1 MVRKGYVSMNA
12 RLLRVTTRAS
22 WSGHEGFTLIESM
35 IAAVILT
42 IGLLAL
48 TGMQSFSLR
57 KNVDANNQTRVTN
70 LAADMLERI
79 QFNRRKAANYHNINV
94 SSGTTTCPT
103 AAIDMMA
110 NGDCTQWRTLL
121 LSSNLQ
127 NIRGTVTLSNP
138 TPPTLDPLGLN
149 RNTVTVQVTWDE
161 TAGVE
166 VAAASKTV
174 RLDTVVAPE

>member
-1 MVRKGYVSMNA
+1 MKAVLHRM
-12 RLLRVTTRAS
+12 TIRAS
-22 WSGHEGFTLIESM
+22 RSKHEGFTLIESM

-70 LAADMLERI
+70 LAADILERI
-79 QFNRRKAANYHNINV
+79 QFNRINVANYHGIDV
-94 SSGTTTCPT
+94 SSSTTTCPT
-103 AAIDMMA
+103 SAINVMA

-127 NIRGTVTLSNP
+127 NIRGTITLNP
-138 TPPTLDPLGLN
+138 VPPATDPLGLN
-149 RNTVTVQVTWDE
+149 RRRVTVVVTWDE
-161 TAGVE
+161 ASGA
-166 VAAASKTV
+166 AAASKTMTLV
-174 RLDTVVAPE
+174 TVVAPE

>member
-1 MVRKGYVSMNA
+1 MVRNVHVSMNA

-22 WSGHEGFTLIESM
+22 WSRHDGFTLIESM
-35 IAAVILT
+35 VAAVILT

-48 TGMQSFSLR
+48 TGMQSFSLK

-79 QFNRRKAANYHNINV
+79 QFNRRKAVNYHNISV

-103 AAIDMMA
+103 AATDVMA
-110 NGDCTQWRTLL
+110 NGDCLQWRALL
-121 LSSNLQ
+121 LGSNLQ
-127 NIRGTVTLSNP
+127 NIAGTVTLSNP
-138 TPPTLDPLGLN
+138 TPPNPDPLGLN
-149 RNTVTVQVTWDE
+149 RSTVTVQVTWNEADR
-161 TAGVE
+161 GE
-166 VAAASKTV
+166 VLAASKTV

>member
-1 MVRKGYVSMNA
+1 MVRNVHVSMNA
-12 RLLRVTTRAS
+12 RLLGMTTRAS
-22 WSGHEGFTLIESM
+22 QSRHDGFTLIESM
-35 IAAVILT
+35 VAAVILT

-70 LAADMLERI
+70 LAADMLERV
-79 QFNRRKAANYHNINV
+79 QFNRRKAANYHLISV

-103 AAIDMMA
+103 AATDVMA

-127 NIRGTVTLSNP
+127 NIAGTVTVSNP
-138 TPPTLDPLGLN
+138 TPPNPDPLGLN
-149 RNTVTVQVTWDE
+149 RSTVTVQVTWNEAASDE
-161 TAGVE
+161 VT
-166 VAAASKTV
+166 AASKTV
-174 RLDTVVAPE
+174 RLDKVVAPE

>member
-1 MVRKGYVSMNA
+1 MVRTVHVSIKA
-12 RLLRVTTRAS
+12 RLLRMTTRVS
-22 WSGHEGFTLIESM
+22 RSRHNGFTLIESM

-79 QFNRRKAANYHNINV
+79 QFNRRKAANYHGINV
-94 SSGTTTCPT
+94 SSSTTTCPT
-103 AAIDMMA
+103 VATDVMA

-127 NIRGTVTLSNP
+127 NIVGSVTLNP
-138 TPPTLDPLGLN
+138 VPPATDPLGLN
-149 RNTVTVQVTWDE
+149 RRTVTVLVTWN
-161 TAGVE
+161 E
-166 VAAASKTV
+166 VASGEVTATSKTM
-174 RLDTVVAPE
+174 RLDTVIAPD

>member
-1 MVRKGYVSMNA
+1 MV
-12 RLLRVTTRAS
+12 
-22 WSGHEGFTLIESM
+22 
-35 IAAVILT
+35 AAVILT

-103 AAIDMMA
+103 AAADVMA

-127 NIRGTVTLSNP
+127 NIAGTVTLSP
-138 TPPTLDPLGLN
+138 VPPATDPLGLN
-149 RNTVTVQVTWDE
+149 RSTVTVLVTWTEASGTDI
-161 TAGVE
+161 T
-166 VAAASKTV
+166 AASKTV

>member
-1 MVRKGYVSMNA
+1 MVRTVHVSIKA
-12 RLLRVTTRAS
+12 RLLRMTTRVS
-22 WSGHEGFTLIESM
+22 RSRHNGFTLIESM

-79 QFNRRKAANYHNINV
+79 QFNRRKAANYHGINV
-94 SSGTTTCPT
+94 SSSTTTCPT
-103 AAIDMMA
+103 VATDVMA

-127 NIRGTVTLSNP
+127 NIVGTVTLNP
-138 TPPTLDPLGLN
+138 VPPATDPLGLN
-149 RNTVTVQVTWDE
+149 RRTVTVLVTWN
-161 TAGVE
+161 E
-166 VAAASKTV
+166 VASAEVTAASKTM
-174 RLDTVVAPE
+174 RLDTVIAPD